1 MRDAT
6 NIEASDLQRFARLAA
21 PLLQGTAAR
30 GLGPRAARNRPG
42 PGLEFLDMRY
52 YQPGDD
58 IRHIDWRQSA
68 RRQRTVVRRFR
79 DEAAA
84 DWFICVDC
92 SASVRLGESKW
103 PMTIQLTSAL
113 AYALLFAGHRVALL
127 LFSDRIEGIRHLG
140 RGAHQFSALL
150 DLLMAQDDASAP
162 TRARVS
168 SSSGSNLG
176 LCRDF
181 LTQDSNVFVIS
192 DFLEPDGMR
201 LDLRSIRSA
210 VSSANALQV
219 LAKDEVHV
227 PTSGIAALRDVE
239 SGQMK
244 QLLISDRVE
253 ENVRHELNSHRET
266 LRKDCAALGIRFASC
281 NTEDRWERVL
291 LAHLNARS

>member
-1 MRDAT
+1 MANT
-6 NIEASDLQRFARLAA
+6 ANIQASELQRFARLAA

-92 SASVRLGESKW
+92 SGSVHLGEGKW
-103 PMTIQLTSAL
+103 PMTVQLTSAL
-113 AYALLFAGHRVALL
+113 AYAFLFAGHRVALL
-127 LFSDRIEGIRHLG
+127 LFSDCIQGVCHLG
-140 RGAHQFSALL
+140 RGAHQFSVLL
-150 DLLMAQDDASAP
+150 DLLLQQDDED
-162 TRARVS
+162 
-168 SSSGSNLG
+168 SGTTSNLG

-181 LTQDSNVFVIS
+181 LTQNSNVFVIS
-192 DFLEPDGMR
+192 DFLVRDGMR

-210 VSSANALQV
+210 VSSASALQV
-219 LAKDEVHV
+219 LAEDEVHV
-227 PTSGIAALRDVE
+227 PTTGFTSLQDVE
-239 SGQMK
+239 SGRRK
-244 QLLISDRVE
+244 QLLMSDQALERARRALE
-253 ENVRHELNSHRET
+253 SHRDT
-266 LRKDCAALGIRFASC
+266 LNRDCAALGIRFTTC
-281 NTEDRWERVL
+281 NIRDRWEQVL
-291 LAHLNARS
+291 LGHLNIGP